1 MLPREKRTKEPDVTM
16 LLKILLLIIVK
27 EVIYTL
33 YWICKGLC
41 RDNRK
46 RNKWLL
52 AGYSGVSTLAAYL
65 IFGKCGFKYPVIWSV
80 LTSCLWAMMYD
91 VIMSE
96 KDGEM
101 SLAGMSNFVI
111 LVRMARQIKNDQRS
125 DRNFKKN
132 KLQER

>member
-1 MLPREKRTKEPDVTM
+1 M
-16 LLKILLLIIVK
+16 
-27 EVIYTL
+27 
-33 YWICKGLC
+33 
-41 RDNRK
+41 
-46 RNKWLL
+46 